1 MEDQRG
7 LKINPMLEIKK
18 VATEIDKAIHDLRTQ
33 ANEIKEKYPD
43 THDKR
48 RDQILAN
55 ILEEQQRLR
64 ETMKEAMQAFEE
76 EIPQEGE

>member
-33 ANEIKEKYPD
+33 ANEI